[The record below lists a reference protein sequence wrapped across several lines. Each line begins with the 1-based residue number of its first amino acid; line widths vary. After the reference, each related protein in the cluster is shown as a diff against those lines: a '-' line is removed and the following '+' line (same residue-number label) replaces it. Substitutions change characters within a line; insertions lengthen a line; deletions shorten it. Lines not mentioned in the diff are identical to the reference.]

1 MPVNNEHDNESV
13 ESFTSTGSTKMSQLS
28 LSART
33 QETISTGTPGYSP
46 AIGTGTNLL
55 DIASAMSSI
64 SGHHIHMQGIL
75 HKWTNYASG
84 WKRRFFRLEDYT
96 LLYTKSEDDIDYGA
110 RGTIQI
116 IGAKIQSHASD
127 SNYFTITAKGMNTY
141 HLRAENPA
149 EREKWVVALRATK
162 MRAEEE
168 TKKNQEIRTGASS
181 REAVEMGR
189 IQDEASKTDE
199 QIRQTVASINM
210 QRDALEALCESIF
223 NTLDIAPKRD
233 EKSAKYLEMFMNS
246 SKSLTRL
253 VDDLIAVVQ
262 DRERGWQHRWEKEL
276 QKRRIFEESLRVLAT
291 ENNQLEL
298 HAVMSQEEEASTGE
312 FGPIIEEA
320 GTAATTASDEF
331 FDALESVQRAAST
344 KEFLNEGYTLER
356 RIKLQAKRGSIDVSV
371 WSVLKDAIGK
381 DLTKIS
387 IPVVFNEPISMLQRL
402 CEDMEYSHLLD
413 RADRCSTSL
422 ERLIHIAGWAVSNY
436 SSTVDRTGKP
446 FNPLLGET
454 YELIKPER
462 GFRYIAEQVS
472 HHPPISACH
481 CESDIYEYY
490 ADTSLKNKF
499 WGKSIEVIPL
509 GNCHLR
515 LKRHDELYTWK
526 KPTTCVHNLI
536 VGTLWIDHYGELIIT
551 NHQTKERCQLK
562 FLPTGWRGRNACEM
576 HGSVYDSD
584 GREQYKLFGK
594 WNDKFMSVPISALE
608 DLSNRRRSAVATV
621 IWRVSTRPENA
632 PDYYNFTKFAIELN
646 EITSQLRTFLP
657 PTDSRLRP
665 DQVALEQGDKERATN
680 EKNRLENEQRTR
692 RRRMEADGQEWKP
705 IWFQSDRDE
714 FTGDSFW
721 RFKGDYWRYRKEGL
735 FKTICPNIFG

>member
-1 MPVNNEHDNESV
+1 MPVNENDSESID
-13 ESFTSTGSTKMSQLS
+13 SFTSTGSARLSQLS
-28 LSART
+28 LNART
-33 QETISTGTPGYSP
+33 QETSSSGTRGYSTI
-46 AIGTGTNLL
+46 IGTGTNLL
-55 DIASAMSSI
+55 DIANTISSH
-64 SGHHIHMQGIL
+64 SGTHIHMQGIL

-96 LLYTKSEDDIDYGA
+96 LSYTKSEDDIDYGA
-110 RGTIQI
+110 RGIIQL
-116 IGAKIQSHASD
+116 IGAKIQSHAND

-168 TKKNQEIRTGASS
+168 TKKNQEIRTVTSS
-181 REAVEMGR
+181 REAAEIDQ
-189 IQDEASKTDE
+189 IQDETSKANE
-199 QIRQTVASINM
+199 QIRQTIASIAM
-210 QRDALEALCESIF
+210 QRDAFEALCESIF
-223 NTLDIAPKRD
+223 NTLDISPGRD
-233 EKSAKYLEMFMNS
+233 EKSTKYLEMFRNS
-246 SKSLTRL
+246 SKSLTQL
-253 VDDLIAVVQ
+253 VDDLMAVVQ
-262 DRERGWQHRWEKEL
+262 DRERGWQRRWEKEV

-298 HAVMSQEEEASTGE
+298 HAVMSQEEVAKSEE
-312 FGPIIEEA
+312 LEPIIEEA
-320 GTAATTASDEF
+320 AAAAGDEF
-331 FDALESVQRAAST
+331 FDAIEPIQRAAST
-344 KEFLNEGYTLER
+344 KELLDEGYILER
-356 RIKLQAKRGSIDVSV
+356 RIKLHAKRGSIDVSV

-402 CEDMEYSHLLD
+402 CEDMEYSYLLD
-413 RADRCSTSL
+413 KADKCSTSL
-422 ERLIHIAGWAVSNY
+422 ERLIHIAAWAVSNY

-481 CESDIYEYY
+481 CDSDVYEYY

-515 LKRHDELYTWK
+515 LKRHGELYTWK

-536 VGTLWIDHYGELIIT
+536 VGTLWIDHYGELVIT
-551 NHQTKERCQLK
+551 NHQTKERCQMK
-562 FLPTGWRGRNACEM
+562 FLPTGWRGKNACEI
-576 HGSVYDSD
+576 HGSVYDSN

-608 DLSNRRRSAVATV
+608 NLPNRRRSAIASV
-621 IWRVSTRPENA
+621 IWRVSNRPENA
-632 PDYYNFTKFAIELN
+632 RDYYNFTKFAIELN
-646 EITSQLRTFLP
+646 EITPQLRTFLP

-665 DQVALEQGDKERATN
+665 DQVALEQGDRERATS
-680 EKNRLENEQRTR
+680 EKNRLENEQRLR
-692 RRRMEADGQEWKP
+692 RRRMEAEGQEWKP

-714 FTGDSFW
+714 FTGDLFW
-721 RFKGDYWRYRKEGL
+721 RFKGDYWKYRKEGL
-735 FKTICPNIFG
+735 FKTNCPNIFG